1 VQHLG
6 IPVGLVFASHQVGG
20 ALSTYLVGWPFDLTG
35 RDVANMP
42 MSITMS
48 IAGAF
53 ARYIMQE

>member
-1 VQHLG
+1 M
-6 IPVGLVFASHQVGG
+6 GLVLASHLVGG
-20 ALSTYLVGWPFDLTG
+20 ALSTYLVGWLFDLTG
-35 RDVANMP
+35 RDVANLP